1 MFNNYF
7 HHDISNS
14 CKSHSICKTLQFAS
28 LKNKIGRV
36 RESKWSLNTFLLKAI
51 LSRHSVRYWKYNG
64 KNCILLLKTYSS
76 LEQPDEIKAG
86 KEIRIITKL

>member
-36 RESKWSLNTFLLKAI
+36 RESDKVVIEHISI
-51 LSRHSVRYWKYNG
+51 EGYSV
-64 KNCILLLKTYSS
+64 
-76 LEQPDEIKAG
+76 
-86 KEIRIITKL
+86 